1 MSRRRCT
8 IWMVCLQ
15 CSRPG
20 THSIGGSPG
29 FPPAPRL
36 PALASRPPLGGRE
49 GPRARMR
56 PGLLSPAQP
65 GGSSRGLHLLPHCRG
80 KKGSTPCHLLRLRGQ
95 QPLRTLLRPHLAVPG
110 AHGAAHTRESPRPD
124 AGDAPALQLTLPGPP
139 RPVQPGGLS
148 PAAVVTHVPITASK
162 GPGPCRAETGGALG
176 FAGPMSSGGGRGTA
190 PSCTPALLWRQ
201 PLREPRV
208 RPRLRSRRNG
218 SPRAPWSLSWRKS
231 PVSSVSLERGEA
243 Q

>member
-1 MSRRRCT
+1 
-8 IWMVCLQ
+8 MVCLQ

-80 KKGSTPCHLLRLRGQ
+80 KKGSPACHLLRLRGQ

-110 AHGAAHTRESPRPD
+110 AHEGVPKARRRRRARLAVKPTWALTPRAAWGSQSRRRCDPRPHHR
-124 AGDAPALQLTLPGPP
+124 L
-139 RPVQPGGLS
+139 
-148 PAAVVTHVPITASK
+148 K
-162 GPGPCRAETGGALG
+162 GPGTLQGRDGWSFGVRRAHELG
-176 FAGPMSSGGGRGTA
+176 WGEGDRSILHPGS
-190 PSCTPALLWRQ
+190 LWRQ

-218 SPRAPWSLSWRKS
+218 SPRAPWSLSRLKS
-231 PVSSVSLERGEA
+231 PVSSVSLERREA